1 MNLMGETSQIWYSF
15 GRSIVDRDLPG
26 RISKMESITVDRD
39 ELKKLMRE
47 TFIDV
52 LIERKD
58 LIENAVIEALE
69 DIGMGLAIE
78 EGRTG
83 EYVDSD
89 EFMRKLD
96 LRIKGSK

>member
-1 MNLMGETSQIWYSF
+1 MGETAGKCYPIEE
-15 GRSIVDRDLPG
+15 RDRVRHLPG
-26 RISKMESITVDRD
+26 RIIPMETISVTRD

-52 LIERKD
+52 LTERKD
-58 LIENAVIEALE
+58 LIEGAVIDAIE
-69 DIGMGLAIE
+69 DIGLGLAME

-83 EYVDSD
+83 EYVDAD

-96 LRIKGSK
+96 VRVKGLK